1 MRILRNLAK
10 IPKRNRG
17 IDLHELVY
25 FEQIYQEYRKL
36 FVNII
41 YLFIYSIMDDFLTQ
55 NNFHLKS
62 WHIENMEKTVIK
74 YVKGL
79 PQDASKWEIRKHKKY
94 GKLSNII
101 RNIHYDIK
109 HGVTNDQVIEVFVKI
124 RNEPLFCD
132 LQNNLD
138 AMNRL
143 GDLERHWKEI

>member
-1 MRILRNLAK
+1 
-10 IPKRNRG
+10 
-17 IDLHELVY
+17 
-25 FEQIYQEYRKL
+25 
-36 FVNII
+36 
-41 YLFIYSIMDDFLTQ
+41 MDDFLTQ
-55 NNFHLKS
+55 NNFPLKS

-109 HGVTNDQVIEVFVKI
+109 HGVTNDQVMEVFVKI
-124 RNEPLFCD
+124 RKEPLFCD